1 MFNPKSKCQREPS
14 YIWSTKYVF
23 HFSLENVL
31 RSRFPLI
38 TRKLSQCKMEILEET
53 YTKRKSVFPLVVN
66 RVQFLLTGP
75 WAPTVG
81 AQSREK
87 SKNGSF
93 GEAEHAFKFFS
104 ARSE

>member
-1 MFNPKSKCQREPS
+1 MTCERLTRE
-14 YIWSTKYVF
+14 
-23 HFSLENVL
+23 
-31 RSRFPLI
+31 RSQL
-38 TRKLSQCKMEILEET
+38 KMEFRNET

-93 GEAEHAFKFFS
+93 GEAEHAFKIFS